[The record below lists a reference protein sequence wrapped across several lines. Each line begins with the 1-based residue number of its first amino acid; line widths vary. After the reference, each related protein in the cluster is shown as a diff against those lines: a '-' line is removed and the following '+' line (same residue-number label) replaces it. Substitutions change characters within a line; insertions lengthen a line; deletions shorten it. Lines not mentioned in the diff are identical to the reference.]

1 MTVSVDATA
10 SSTATAARPG
20 PAHLDR
26 EGLATL
32 IDLLR
37 EDGRTVIAPTVADGA
52 IVYGEV
58 TSVAQLPVG
67 WGDRQ
72 QAGSYRLERRS
83 DDAVFGYNMGPTSWR
98 NCCDACRFPEQRTD
112 QGLTA

>member
-58 TSVAQLPVG
+58 T
-67 WGDRQ
+67 
-72 QAGSYRLERRS
+72 
-83 DDAVFGYNMGPTSWR
+83 
-98 NCCDACRFPEQRTD
+98 
-112 QGLTA
+112 